1 MEFLPDISKW
11 IQILLRVGHVFF
23 AILWIGT
30 SFTFNYLDNKLP
42 KNLKEKDIEAD
53 GILQHSGY
61 YYKLTRYLG
70 APQEVPKNVI
80 IWKYTSYLTFLSGFA
95 LLILIYY
102 VNADI
107 LMVDKRINP
116 NISSFLAITIS
127 VLSII
132 GSWLVYDFICKTKLI
147 NYKIIFPAVLLIIGT
162 AISFG
167 LTKIFGSRF
176 AFLQSGIIAGSIMTM
191 NVFFIIA
198 PNGKK
203 IALAFSK
210 KIKFDL
216 NLSLQAKVRSV
227 HNNIILLWVLFI
239 MLSHGKA
246 SFISGNMP
254 SWLILAVLAII
265 FGMIQYYV
273 NWKNKKESN

>member
-11 IQILLRVGHVFF
+11 AQIILRWGHVFF
-23 AILWIGT
+23 AILWVGT

-42 KNLKEKDIEAD
+42 KNLKEGDIEAS

-61 YYKLTRYLG
+61 YYKLTRYHG
-70 APQEVPKNVI
+70 APLEVPKNVI
-80 IWKYTSYLTFLSGFA
+80 IWKYTSYLTFLSGVA

-107 LMVDKRINP
+107 LMVDKRVNE
-116 NISSFLAITIS
+116 NITSTIAILIS
-127 VLSII
+127 I
-132 GSWLVYDFICKTKLI
+132 GSIAISWIIYNFICKSKLI
-147 NYKIIFPAVLLIIGT
+147 NYKIIFPLVLLIIGT

-167 LTKIFGSRF
+167 LTKIYGSRF
-176 AFLQSGIIAGSIMTM
+176 AFLQVGIILGSIMTM

-203 IALAFSK
+203 IAFAALN

-216 NLSLQAKVRSV
+216 NLSTQAKIRSV
-227 HNNIILLWVLFI
+227 HNNIITLLVLFI
-239 MLSHGKA
+239 MLSGHA
-246 SFISGNMP
+246 SFIWSSKYN
-254 SWLILAVLAII
+254 WIILAASAVI
-265 FGMIQYYV
+265 FGIIQYYV
-273 NWKNKKESN
+273 NYKNSRESN